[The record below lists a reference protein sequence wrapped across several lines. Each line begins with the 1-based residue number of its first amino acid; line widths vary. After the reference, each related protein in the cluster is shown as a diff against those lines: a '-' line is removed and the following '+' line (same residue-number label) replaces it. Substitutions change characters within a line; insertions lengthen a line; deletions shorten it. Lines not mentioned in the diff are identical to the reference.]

1 MRGLALFLCGLFVGT
16 VMMQSGRAQRL
27 DAAGELKLNH
37 VGITAK
43 DFQETVNFYTKTM
56 GFREAFTLRGPDG
69 KPSLSYIQISRD
81 TFLEIAPASADRPA
95 GLTHFGL
102 EAADVNATVKK
113 LRDEGVKIDD
123 PRVSRTQT
131 LLTAVIDPNG
141 VRFEI
146 AQLPPTSLPRKAIES
161 WK

>member
-1 MRGLALFLCGLFVGT
+1 MRGVVFFLAGLLAGT
-16 VMMQSGRAQRL
+16 VIMQPSRAQRL
-27 DAAGELKLNH
+27 DAVGNLKLNH

-43 DFQETVNFYTKTM
+43 DIGETIDFYTKTM

-81 TFLEIAPASADRPA
+81 TFLEIAPASADRPT

-102 EAADVNATVKK
+102 EATDVSAAVKK
-113 LRDEGVKIDD
+113 LREEGVKIDD

-131 LLTAVIDPNG
+131 LLTSVIDPNG